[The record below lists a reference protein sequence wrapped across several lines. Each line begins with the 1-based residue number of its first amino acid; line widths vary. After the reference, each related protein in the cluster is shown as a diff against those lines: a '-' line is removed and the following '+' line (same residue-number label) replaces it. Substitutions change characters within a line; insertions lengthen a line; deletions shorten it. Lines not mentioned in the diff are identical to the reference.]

1 MISEMKLSE
10 LQSVM
15 PAQLH
20 GVDVGFAGVST
31 DSRTIKS
38 DDLFIALQGDNFDGN
53 RFAAQAVSHG
63 ACAVVVSET
72 QPELEVPQLTV
83 ADTEKALGWLG
94 YLNRKR
100 SKATVV
106 ALTGSQGKTS
116 VKEMTQRI
124 LSEEFETHYT
134 KGNLNNTVGAP
145 LTLLDI
151 EKRHERAVI
160 ELGANHSG
168 EIAWTAM
175 LADPEV
181 VLINN
186 ASETHI
192 EGFGSLLGVI
202 EAKGEIIDAAESTR
216 QVVLNADDPSV
227 EIWKT
232 RAGQRKVVLFSI
244 DETKADRVDYLAC
257 DINCSADR
265 SAFVLRGPDNLSI
278 ACQLPLPGR
287 HNVANAVAAAALAIS
302 AGASLQA
309 VQSGLLKMHSV
320 NGRLSFLEG
329 VNGSTLIDDSY
340 NASPNSFRAAIDV
353 LVNGANDPGTKSV
366 LIMGDM
372 AEMGE
377 EELPAHQLVGRFA
390 RETGVNQLW
399 ATGPLSQLAVKS
411 FGGEGKWFETRE
423 ALIEFAKRHL
433 DASCIALVKGSRSAA
448 MDTVVAALKSEEAC

>member
-10 LQSVM
+10 LQSLM

-20 GVDVGFAGVST
+20 GEDVAFRGVST
-31 DSRTIKS
+31 DSRTIKPEE
-38 DDLFIALQGDNFDGN
+38 LFVALQGENFDGQ
-53 RFAAQAVSHG
+53 RFASQAVSHG
-63 ACAVVVSET
+63 ACGLIVNDMQSE
-72 QPELEVPQLTV
+72 LDVPQLTV
-83 ADTEKALGWLG
+83 GDTEKALGWLG

-116 VKEMTQRI
+116 VKEMTQII
-124 LSEEFETHYT
+124 LSEEFDTHYT

-151 EKRHERAVI
+151 EQRHERAVI
-160 ELGANHSG
+160 ELGANHAG

-181 VLINN
+181 VLITN

-202 EAKGEIIDAAESTR
+202 EAKGEIIDSAESTR

-232 RAGQRKVVLFSI
+232 RAGQRSVVLFSI
-244 DETKADRVDYLAC
+244 DEAKAGRVDYLATEVSC
-257 DINCSADR
+257 KADQSR
-265 SAFVLRGPDNLSI
+265 FVLQGRDNLTI
-278 ACQLPLPGR
+278 ECQLPLPGR
-287 HNVANAVAAAALAIS
+287 HNVANAVAAAALALS
-302 AGASLQA
+302 AGASPLS
-309 VQSGLLKMHSV
+309 VQSGLSRMRAV
-320 NGRLSFLEG
+320 NGRLNFVKG
-329 VNGSTLIDDSY
+329 GNGSTLIDDSY

-353 LVNGANDPGTKSV
+353 LLNSASDREASSV

-372 AEMGE
+372 AEMGDE
-377 EELPAHQLVGRFA
+377 AANAHLSVGQYA
-390 RETGVNQLW
+390 KEAGVDQLW
-399 ATGPLSQLAVKS
+399 ATGSLSQLTTEV
-411 FGGEGKWFETRE
+411 FGDQARWFENRE
-423 ALIEFAKRHL
+423 SLVAFAKHHL
-433 DASCIALVKGSRSAA
+433 DANCIALVKGSRSAA
-448 MDTVVAALKSEEAC
+448 MDTVVAALQEEGAC